1 MPAHPA
7 QPDAAAMTRIS
18 TQRRW
23 LALGVL
29 AAAQFMVFL
38 DESIVNVALPS
49 IKTDLGYSQA
59 GLAWVVNA
67 YILAFGGLV
76 LLGGR
81 AADLLGRRRVFLA
94 GIALFGATSLIA
106 GLAPSSGVLDAARAA
121 QGVGAALATPAA
133 LALVTDLFS
142 EREERTK
149 ALGIWGALSGLGFAI
164 GILLGGLLTQA
175 ASWRLVF
182 LINIPVAAATIAAVP
197 RLVPDSRLPEQP
209 AFDARGALT
218 VTIGLFALVF
228 ALLNLN
234 DYGWDSPTI
243 RAGLA
248 VAAVLLAGF
257 VAIELR
263 SIAPLVPPAFLHR
276 RSNLVPNALQFLLG
290 ASLPAAFF
298 LLTLYL
304 QQVLGYSPV
313 RAGLAYLPL
322 AAGVAAATAF
332 ANALV
337 GRVGP
342 RPLAATG
349 LATAAAGLA
358 VLGQAGATSAYATA
372 VMPGLVLVGFGAGL
386 SFVAITTA
394 ALARVDE
401 AAAGLAAGV
410 LSTSVQIGL
419 SLGLAALVAISSAR
433 TTELAASGAT
443 PVAAEV
449 GGIQLGFLVA
459 AATAFAGSVTAL
471 VTLRGDRPGASASD
485 EYRLDKRPPAREPK
499 KEMKSH
505 PSPEMAWKTP
515 QRAGFV
521 IQRTPA
527 RESRPSRGSRLP
539 HVPNGADEKIVASPV
554 RRRVSPFTLRARTVA
569 VHRALF
575 RLPHRLG
582 QASVLTAVGLTPAR
596 DDPRARRSTARTLL
610 LSPGGAVVRGGRS
623 GAAGGRP

>member
-1 MPAHPA
+1 MN
-7 QPDAAAMTRIS
+7 RIR

-23 LALGVL
+23 IALGVL

-49 IKTDLGYSQA
+49 IKADLGYSQA

-81 AADLLGRRRVFLA
+81 AADLLGRRRVFLF
-94 GIALFGATSLIA
+94 GIALFGTSSLVD
-106 GLAPSSGVLDAARAA
+106 GMAPSAVVLDAARAA
-121 QGVGAALATPAA
+121 QGVGAAMATPAA
-133 LALVTDLFS
+133 LALVTELFS
-142 EREERTK
+142 EREERAK
-149 ALGIWGALSGLGFAI
+149 ALGVWGALSGLGFAI

-182 LINIPVAAATIAAVP
+182 LINLPVAAATIVVVP
-197 RLVPDSRLPEQP
+197 RLVPDTGRVKGGR
-209 AFDARGALT
+209 AFDARGALA
-218 VTIGLFALVF
+218 VTTGLFALVF
-228 ALLNLN
+228 ALLNVN

-243 RAGLA
+243 HAGLA
-248 VAAVLLAGF
+248 IAAVLLAGF
-257 VAIELR
+257 TVIER
-263 SIAPLVPPAFLHR
+263 RTIAPLVPPAFVRR

-322 AAGVAAATAF
+322 AAGVAAATGV

-337 GRVGP
+337 GRVGS
-342 RPLAATG
+342 RSLAATG

-358 VLGQAGATSAYATA
+358 VLGQVGATSAYATA

-401 AAAGLAAGV
+401 AAAGLASGV

-419 SLGLAALVAISSAR
+419 SLGLAVLVAISSAR
-433 TTELAASGAT
+433 TSELAASGAT

-459 AATAFAGSVTAL
+459 AATALAGSVTAL
-471 VTLRGDRPGASASD
+471 AA
-485 EYRLDKRPPAREPK
+485 
-499 KEMKSH
+499 
-505 PSPEMAWKTP
+505 
-515 QRAGFV
+515 
-521 IQRTPA
+521 
-527 RESRPSRGSRLP
+527 
-539 HVPNGADEKIVASPV
+539 
-554 RRRVSPFTLRARTVA
+554 LRA
-569 VHRALF
+569 
-575 RLPHRLG
+575 
-582 QASVLTAVGLTPAR
+582 S
-596 DDPRARRSTARTLL
+596 
-610 LSPGGAVVRGGRS
+610 
-623 GAAGGRP
+623 

>member
-1 MPAHPA
+1 MN
-7 QPDAAAMTRIS
+7 RIR

-23 LALGVL
+23 IALGVL

-49 IKTDLGYSQA
+49 IKADLGYSQA

-81 AADLLGRRRVFLA
+81 AADLLGRRRVYLA
-94 GIALFGATSLIA
+94 GIALFGATSLVA
-106 GLAPSSGVLDAARAA
+106 GMAPSAAVLDAARAA
-121 QGVGAALATPAA
+121 QGVGAAMATPAA
-133 LALVTDLFS
+133 LALVTELFS
-142 EREERTK
+142 GREERTK
-149 ALGIWGALSGLGFAI
+149 ALGIWGALSGIGFAI

-182 LINIPVAAATIAAVP
+182 LINLPVAAATIVVVP
-197 RLVPDSRLPEQP
+197 RLVPDSRLPEQR

-218 VTIGLFALVF
+218 VTTGLFALVF
-228 ALLNLN
+228 ALLKLN

-243 RAGLA
+243 HAGLA
-248 VAAVLLAGF
+248 IAAVLLAGF
-257 VAIELR
+257 VAIERR
-263 SIAPLVPPAFLHR
+263 SVAPLVPPAFFR
-276 RSNLVPNALQFLLG
+276 RRANLVPNALQFLLG

-322 AAGVAAATAF
+322 AAGVAAATGV
-332 ANALV
+332 ANAFV

-349 LATAAAGLA
+349 LATAATGLA
-358 VLGQAGATSAYATA
+358 VLAQAGATSAYATA

-394 ALARVDE
+394 ALARVDD
-401 AAAGLAAGV
+401 AAAGLASGV

-419 SLGLAALVAISSAR
+419 SLGLAALVAVSSAR
-433 TTELAASGAT
+433 TTGLAASGAT
-443 PVAAEV
+443 PVAAEL

-471 VTLRGDRPGASASD
+471 AALRRDRADAPPIRRASAQQATA
-485 EYRLDKRPPAREPK
+485 LREP
-499 KEMKSH
+499 
-505 PSPEMAWKTP
+505 
-515 QRAGFV
+515 
-521 IQRTPA
+521 
-527 RESRPSRGSRLP
+527 
-539 HVPNGADEKIVASPV
+539 
-554 RRRVSPFTLRARTVA
+554 RRR
-569 VHRALF
+569 
-575 RLPHRLG
+575 
-582 QASVLTAVGLTPAR
+582 
-596 DDPRARRSTARTLL
+596 
-610 LSPGGAVVRGGRS
+610 
-623 GAAGGRP
+623 

>member
-1 MPAHPA
+1 MTGHPTR
-7 QPDAAAMTRIS
+7 PDAAPMNRIR

-23 LALGVL
+23 VALGVL

-49 IKTDLGYSQA
+49 IKADLGYSQA
-59 GLAWVVNA
+59 SLAWVVNA

-81 AADLLGRRRVFLA
+81 AADLLGRRRVFLC
-94 GIALFGATSLIA
+94 GIALFGASSLVD
-106 GLAPSSGVLDAARAA
+106 GLAPSAVVLDAARAA
-121 QGVGAALATPAA
+121 QGVGAAMATPAA
-133 LALVTDLFS
+133 LALVTELFS
-142 EREERTK
+142 EREERTR
-149 ALGIWGALSGLGFAI
+149 ALGMWGALSGLGFAI

-182 LINIPVAAATIAAVP
+182 LINLPVAAATIVVVP
-197 RLVPDSRLPEQP
+197 RLVPDSRPLKERR
-209 AFDARGALT
+209 AFDAPGALA
-218 VTIGLFALVF
+218 VTTGLFALVF

-234 DYGWDSPTI
+234 DYGWNSPTI
-243 RAGLA
+243 HALLA
-248 VAAVLLAGF
+248 IAAVLLAGF
-257 VAIELR
+257 TMIERR
-263 SIAPLVPPAFLHR
+263 SSAPLVPPAFLRR

-322 AAGVAAATAF
+322 AAGVAAATGV

-337 GRVGP
+337 GRTGA

-358 VLGQAGATSAYATA
+358 VLGQLGATSAYVTA

-401 AAAGLAAGV
+401 AAAGLASGL

-419 SLGLAALVAISSAR
+419 SLGLAVLVAISSGR
-433 TTELAASGAT
+433 TADLAASGAT
-443 PVAAEV
+443 PVAAEL

-459 AATAFAGSVTAL
+459 ATTAFAASLTAL
-471 VTLRGDRPGASASD
+471 LALRAERPAASAPIS
-485 EYRLDKRPPAREPK
+485 
-499 KEMKSH
+499 SNH
-505 PSPEMAWKTP
+505 S
-515 QRAGFV
+515 QR
-521 IQRTPA
+521 
-527 RESRPSRGSRLP
+527 
-539 HVPNGADEKIVASPV
+539 
-554 RRRVSPFTLRARTVA
+554 LRA
-569 VHRALF
+569 
-575 RLPHRLG
+575 
-582 QASVLTAVGLTPAR
+582 
-596 DDPRARRSTARTLL
+596 
-610 LSPGGAVVRGGRS
+610 PG
-623 GAAGGRP
+623 

>member
-1 MPAHPA
+1 MSAHPA
-7 QPDAAAMTRIS
+7 QLDAAAMNPIG

-23 LALGVL
+23 LALGAL
-29 AAAQFMVFL
+29 AAAQFMVLL

-49 IKTDLGYSQA
+49 IRADLGYSQA

-81 AADLLGRRRVFLA
+81 AADLFGRRRVFLA
-94 GIALFGATSLIA
+94 GIALFGASSLVD

-121 QGVGAALATPAA
+121 QGVGAAMATPAA
-133 LALVTDLFS
+133 LALVTQLFS

-182 LINIPVAAATIAAVP
+182 LINIPVAAATIAVVP
-197 RLVPDSRLPEQP
+197 RLVPDSGRPAGR

-218 VTIGLFALVF
+218 VTGALFALVF

-234 DYGWDSPTI
+234 DYGWDSPAI
-243 RAGLA
+243 HAGLA
-248 VAAVLLAGF
+248 LAAVLLAGF
-257 VAIELR
+257 AALERR
-263 SIAPLVPPAFLHR
+263 SSAPLVPPAFLRR
-276 RSNLVPNALQFLLG
+276 RSNLVPNALQFMLG

-322 AAGVAAATAF
+322 AASVAAATGV
-332 ANALV
+332 ANAFV
-337 GRVGP
+337 RRAGP

-349 LATAAAGLA
+349 LGTAAAGLA
-358 VLGQAGATSAYATA
+358 VLGHAGATSAYATA

-386 SFVAITTA
+386 AFVAITTA
-394 ALARVDE
+394 ALTRVDE
-401 AAAGLAAGV
+401 AAAGLASGL

-419 SLGLAALVAISSAR
+419 SLGLAVLVAVSAGR
-433 TTELAASGAT
+433 TTDLAAAGAT
-443 PVAAEV
+443 PVAAEL

-459 AATAFAGSVTAL
+459 AATAFAASVTAL
-471 VTLRGDRPGASASD
+471 VALRSDRPGASATPEHRTQQTTVRAAAHHGD
-485 EYRLDKRPPAREPK
+485 EA
-499 KEMKSH
+499 
-505 PSPEMAWKTP
+505 PSIP
-515 QRAGFV
+515 
-521 IQRTPA
+521 
-527 RESRPSRGSRLP
+527 
-539 HVPNGADEKIVASPV
+539 
-554 RRRVSPFTLRARTVA
+554 
-569 VHRALF
+569 
-575 RLPHRLG
+575 
-582 QASVLTAVGLTPAR
+582 
-596 DDPRARRSTARTLL
+596 
-610 LSPGGAVVRGGRS
+610 
-623 GAAGGRP
+623 

>member
-1 MPAHPA
+1 MNL
-7 QPDAAAMTRIS
+7 IS

-23 LALGVL
+23 LVLGML

-49 IKTDLGYSQA
+49 IRDDLGYSQA

-67 YILAFGGLV
+67 YVLAFGGLV

-94 GIALFGATSLIA
+94 GIALFGASSVM
-106 GLAPSSGVLDAARAA
+106 GGVAPSTGVLDAARAA
-121 QGVGAALATPAA
+121 QGMGAAMATPAA
-133 LALVTDLFS
+133 LALVAQLFS

-175 ASWRLVF
+175 TSWRLVF
-182 LINIPVAAATIAAVP
+182 LINVPVAAATIVSVP
-197 RLVPDSRLPEQP
+197 RLVADSRLGGRS

-218 VTIGLFALVF
+218 VTAALFALVF
-228 ALLNLN
+228 ALLNVN
-234 DYGWDSPTI
+234 DYGWDSPAI
-243 RAGLA
+243 HAGLGL
-248 VAAVLLAGF
+248 AAVLLAGF
-257 VAIELR
+257 VVTELR
-263 SIAPLVPPAFLHR
+263 SAAPLVPPAFLR
-276 RSNLVPNALQFLLG
+276 RRANLVPNALQFLLG

-322 AAGVAAATAF
+322 AAGVAAATGV
-332 ANALV
+332 ANTLV
-337 GRVGP
+337 GRAGP

-349 LATAAAGLA
+349 LGTAAAGLA
-358 VLGQAGATSAYATA
+358 VLGQAGTTSAYATA

-401 AAAGLAAGV
+401 SEAGLVSGL

-419 SLGLAALVAISSAR
+419 SLGLAMLVAVSTGR
-433 TTELAASGAT
+433 TSDLAASGAP

-449 GGIQLGFLVA
+449 GGIQLGFLIA
-459 AATAFAGSVTAL
+459 AATAFAASVIAL
-471 VTLRGDRPGASASD
+471 VALRGDRPAASTIPRAANTTSD
-485 EYRLDKRPPAREPK
+485 HA
-499 KEMKSH
+499 
-505 PSPEMAWKTP
+505 
-515 QRAGFV
+515 
-521 IQRTPA
+521 
-527 RESRPSRGSRLP
+527 
-539 HVPNGADEKIVASPV
+539 
-554 RRRVSPFTLRARTVA
+554 LR
-569 VHRALF
+569 
-575 RLPHRLG
+575 G
-582 QASVLTAVGLTPAR
+582 QA
-596 DDPRARRSTARTLL
+596 
-610 LSPGGAVVRGGRS
+610 GAEAPS
-623 GAAGGRP
+623 IS

>member
-1 MPAHPA
+1 MNP
-7 QPDAAAMTRIS
+7 IS

-81 AADLLGRRRVFLA
+81 AADMLGRRRVFLT
-94 GIALFGATSLIA
+94 GIALFGASSLID
-106 GLAPSSGVLDAARAA
+106 GLAPSTGVLDAARAA
-121 QGVGAALATPAA
+121 QGVGAAMATPAA
-133 LALVTDLFS
+133 LALVTQLFP

-164 GILLGGLLTQA
+164 GILTGGLLTQA

-182 LINIPVAAATIAAVP
+182 LINIPVAAATIAVVP
-197 RLVPDSRLPEQP
+197 RLVPDSGLSGGRG
-209 AFDARGALT
+209 FDARGALT
-218 VTIGLFALVF
+218 VTAGLFALVF
-228 ALLNLN
+228 ALLNVN
-234 DYGWDSPTI
+234 DYGWASPVVHTCLVI
-243 RAGLA
+243 
-248 VAAVLLAGF
+248 AAVLFAGF

-263 SIAPLVPPAFLHR
+263 SDAPLVPPAFLRR

-304 QQVLGYSPV
+304 QQVLRYSPV

-322 AAGVAAATAF
+322 AAGVAAATGV
-332 ANALV
+332 ANAMV
-337 GRVGP
+337 GRTGP
-342 RPLAATG
+342 RTLAATG

-358 VLGQAGATSAYATA
+358 ALGQAGATSAYATA

-401 AAAGLAAGV
+401 AAAGLASGL

-419 SLGLAALVAISSAR
+419 SLGLAVLVAISSGR
-433 TTELAASGAT
+433 TTDLAASGAS

-449 GGIQLGFLVA
+449 GGIQLGFLIA
-459 AATAFAGSVTAL
+459 AATALAASLIAL
-471 VTLRGDRPGASASD
+471 VALRG
-485 EYRLDKRPPAREPK
+485 EPA
-499 KEMKSH
+499 
-505 PSPEMAWKTP
+505 
-515 QRAGFV
+515 
-521 IQRTPA
+521 
-527 RESRPSRGSRLP
+527 
-539 HVPNGADEKIVASPV
+539 VAAPTI
-554 RRRVSPFTLRARTVA
+554 P
-569 VHRALF
+569 
-575 RLPHRLG
+575 
-582 QASVLTAVGLTPAR
+582 
-596 DDPRARRSTARTLL
+596 
-610 LSPGGAVVRGGRS
+610 
-623 GAAGGRP
+623 

>member
-1 MPAHPA
+1 MN
-7 QPDAAAMTRIS
+7 RIG

-49 IKTDLGYSQA
+49 IKADLGYSQA

-94 GIALFGATSLIA
+94 GVALFGASSLVN
-106 GLAPSSGVLDAARAA
+106 GLAPSTGVLDAARAP
-121 QGVGAALATPAA
+121 QGIGAAMATPAA
-133 LALVTDLFS
+133 LALVIQLFA

-164 GILLGGLLTQA
+164 GILVGGLLTQA

-182 LINIPVAAATIAAVP
+182 LINIPVAVATIAVVP
-197 RLVPDSRLPEQP
+197 RLVPDSRRIAGR

-218 VTIGLFALVF
+218 VTAGLFALVF
-228 ALLNLN
+228 VLLNVN
-234 DYGWDSPTI
+234 DYGWASPVVH
-243 RAGLA
+243 AGL
-248 VAAVLLAGF
+248 VIAAILLAGF

-263 SIAPLVPPAFLHR
+263 SDAPLVPPAFLRR

-290 ASLPAAFF
+290 ASLPSAFF

-304 QQVLGYSPV
+304 QQVLGYSPL

-322 AAGVAAATAF
+322 AAGVAAATGV

-337 GRVGP
+337 ARSGP

-349 LATAAAGLA
+349 LATAAAGLTL
-358 VLGQAGATSAYATA
+358 LGQVGASSAYATA

-401 AAAGLAAGV
+401 AAAGLASGL
-410 LSTSVQIGL
+410 LSTCVQIGL
-419 SLGLAALVAISSAR
+419 SLGLAVLVAVSSGR
-433 TTELAASGAT
+433 TTDLAASGAA
-443 PVAAEV
+443 PAAAEV
-449 GGIQLGFLVA
+449 GGIQIGFLIA
-459 AATAFAGSVTAL
+459 AGTALAASVTAL
-471 VTLRGDRPGASASD
+471 VALREDAAAA
-485 EYRLDKRPPAREPK
+485 PAIP
-499 KEMKSH
+499 
-505 PSPEMAWKTP
+505 
-515 QRAGFV
+515 
-521 IQRTPA
+521 
-527 RESRPSRGSRLP
+527 
-539 HVPNGADEKIVASPV
+539 
-554 RRRVSPFTLRARTVA
+554 
-569 VHRALF
+569 
-575 RLPHRLG
+575 
-582 QASVLTAVGLTPAR
+582 
-596 DDPRARRSTARTLL
+596 
-610 LSPGGAVVRGGRS
+610 
-623 GAAGGRP
+623 